1 MVTHMASSRMTT
13 AFWGCTFLGF
23 LVFVGIGFIST
34 NMYENSMPSS
44 NWAPPH
50 KMPNRKFS
58 GTRGEEICD
67 VKQNFVF
74 VKVHKAGGTTATCI
88 FQRFGY
94 EHNLTFVLPMNIKSD
109 IGWPNILKR
118 EDFIPSADGTFN
130 VLVDHTVY
138 HRKLLDHIMPPDTV
152 YIAILRHP
160 LAQLRS
166 VFNWYGLAKRFPE
179 LKGARVDPVAS
190 FLKDPEKYQ
199 IPLVARSKAPHTLS
213 KNFMAYDL
221 GFPPGLFDDRSS
233 VNEFVQKIAREIDL
247 VLILEHFSESLVL
260 LRRMMCWK
268 LKDILYNVSPKNLR
282 KYTKPTTE
290 NASLVEA
297 HRRWSNVDYFLYDH
311 FNATLW
317 QKIQDEDND
326 FHQEVRHFENVL
338 QSMTT
343 YCTKAILEFEV
354 QKRLV
359 TRRARAA
366 IKKVPNVTLVTTWE
380 VNNAAGRQ
388 TIPRTAW
395 HDQFDIDPHLCL
407 KLRMEWQDWE
417 YVLKK
422 KHKLMVKNGS
432 DTVRSAIQFNRL
444 KILDQTLLSNV
455 FNMTYEQDVQ

>member
-13 AFWGCTFLGF
+13 AFWGFTFLGF
-23 LVFVGIGFIST
+23 IVYVGIGFIFT
-34 NMYENSMPSS
+34 NVYEDSMSSS
-44 NWAPPH
+44 NGAPPH

-67 VKQNFVF
+67 VKRNFTF

-109 IGWPNILKR
+109 FGWPNFFKR
-118 EDFIPSADGTFN
+118 EDLIPSANGTFN

-138 HRKLLDHIMPPDTV
+138 HRKLLDHIMPNDTV

-166 VFNWYGLAKRFPE
+166 VFNWYGLAKRFTG
-179 LKGARVDPVAS
+179 LKGVDPVAS

-199 IPLVARSKAPHTLS
+199 IPLVTRSKAPHTLS

-233 VNEFVQKIAREIDL
+233 VDEFVQKIARQIDL

-268 LKDILYNVSPKNLR
+268 LKDILYNVGPKNLR

-297 HRRWSNVDYFLYDH
+297 HRRWSNVDYILYDH

-317 QKIQDEDND
+317 QKIQDEDGD

-338 QSMTT
+338 QSTTT
-343 YCTKAILEFEV
+343 YCTKAIV
-354 QKRLV
+354 KVKKKLV

-366 IKKVPNVTLVTTWE
+366 NKKVPNVTLVSTWE
-380 VNNAAGRQ
+380 VNEAAGRQ

-395 HDQFDIDPHLCL
+395 HDQFDIDPYLCL
-407 KLRMEWQDWE
+407 KLKMEWQDWE

-422 KHKLMVKNGS
+422 KHVHRPMVKNGS
-432 DTVRSAIQFNRL
+432 DTVRSTIQYTRL

-455 FNMTYEQDVQ
+455 FNIT

>member
-94 EHNLTFVLPMNIKSD
+94 EHNLTFVLPMKINSEV
-109 IGWPNILKR
+109 GWPNILKR

-166 VFNWYGLAKRFPE
+166 VFNGYGLAKRFPE
-179 LKGARVDPVAS
+179 LKGVDPVAS

-199 IPLVARSKAPHTLS
+199 IPYVTKSKAPYTLS

-233 VNEFVQKIAREIDL
+233 VDEFVQKIAREIDL

-260 LRRMMCWK
+260 LRRMMCWT
-268 LKDILYNVSPKNLR
+268 LKDILYNVSPKNLKEYR
-282 KYTKPTTE
+282 KPTTE

-297 HRRWSNVDYFLYDH
+297 HRRWSNVDYILYDY

-317 QKIQDEDND
+317 QKIQDENND

-343 YCTKAILEFEV
+343 NCTKA
-354 QKRLV
+354 
-359 TRRARAA
+359 
-366 IKKVPNVTLVTTWE
+366 NVTPVSTWE

-407 KLRMEWQDWE
+407 KLKMEWQDWE

-422 KHKLMVKNGS
+422 KHVHRPMVKNGTDIVKS
-432 DTVRSAIQFNRL
+432 TIQYTRP

-455 FNMTYEQDVQ
+455 FNITSEQDV